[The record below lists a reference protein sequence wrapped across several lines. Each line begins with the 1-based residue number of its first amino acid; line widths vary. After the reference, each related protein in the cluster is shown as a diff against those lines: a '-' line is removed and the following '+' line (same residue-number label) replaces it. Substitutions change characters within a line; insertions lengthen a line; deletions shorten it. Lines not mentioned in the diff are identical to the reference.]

1 MQRAVDFCQTIKVS
15 QKITGNFNSTTELYL
30 NSLPEEKREQMV
42 SLSSKHIDGTM
53 SAPERDELLGWLQ
66 APSEANECR
75 VLTNVR
81 CLSEGVDVPTL
92 DAVLFLSARN
102 SSVDVVQSVGRV
114 MRKAPGKKYG
124 YIIIPIVVPS
134 DIDPAR
140 ALDDNERYKVVWS
153 VLNALRAHDD
163 RFNATVNKIELN
175 RHRPE
180 QILVGRPDA
189 GSYGDGASED
199 LVNAHPG
206 SNIYRTS
213 AELMREQMA
222 MQFQQ
227 LQSVFFARLVQKVG
241 DRRYWEQWAK
251 NVAEIAQRQ
260 AERINRLI
268 KADGEHKRAF
278 QEFLGGLRQNIN
290 PSITEQEAVEML
302 SQHVITKPVFEAL
315 FKGYSFV
322 QNNPISVSMQKMLD
336 LLEAE
341 TIQEDFDTLQKF
353 YESVRMRAADIDNAA
368 GKQRIII
375 ELYDKFFK
383 TAFPGMV
390 EKLGIVYTP
399 VEVVDFII
407 HSVNDLLKKEFG
419 RTLADENVHIL
430 DPFTGTGT
438 FITRLLQSGLIGQRE
453 LEHKYQKEIHA
464 NEIVLLAYY
473 IAAVN
478 IENAFHDM
486 MSDATPYR
494 AFDGICLTDT
504 FQLGETDASAVLFSE
519 MFPQNSE
526 RVSAQKK
533 TPLRVIIGN
542 PPYSVGQ
549 KSANDNAQNQN
560 YTKLDGRIAATYAA
574 ATDATNKNSLYDSYI
589 KAFRWS
595 TDRLDT
601 ENGGIIAFV
610 SNGAWLDGNSTDG
623 LRQCLQKEF
632 SSIWVFNLRGNQRTS
647 GELSRK
653 EGGKIFGSGSRTPI
667 AITLLVKNP
676 GKPAAKAT
684 IHYVDIGDYLNR
696 EEKLAII
703 SKYRSVGNPEMPWQ
717 ILQPNEHGDWL
728 NQRNDLF
735 ETFIPI
741 NSDKKFDLKTKSFFV
756 LNSRGN
762 ETARDAWVYNSSKK
776 EVKANMQRTVEVYN
790 NQVTTYVKAKSTN
803 TGLKAADFIDTDSKK
818 ISWSSSLI
826 SDVERGNSADFQP
839 DKILLSIYRP
849 FFKQYLYFGDKMIH
863 RRGQMQEFFPTPD
876 TNNLVICVSGVGVTK
891 AFTALITDIIQDLEV
906 VGKSQCFPLYYY
918 EERQKSSP
926 TLFDAATENEQIRRD
941 GLSDFILERAQKM
954 YGNRVS
960 KEDIFSYVYGILHS
974 PEYRTRF
981 QNDLKKMLPRI
992 PLVEEPRH
1000 FWSFSK
1006 AGRELANL
1014 HLNYETVPP
1023 SEEVN
1028 VTGANCD
1035 NFTVEKMRFPQK
1047 GQRNTIIYNS
1057 AITISNIP
1065 AKAYDYIVN
1074 GKSAIEWI
1082 MERYQLTTHKE
1093 SGITNNPNDWAK
1105 EVGNPRYILDL
1116 LLSVVNVS
1124 VKTVEIVEGLPE
1136 LRFE

>member
-1 MQRAVDFCQTIKVS
+1 MLCYRW
-15 QKITGNFNSTTELYL
+15 NF
-30 NSLPEEKREQMV
+30 R
-42 SLSSKHIDGTM
+42 
-53 SAPERDELLGWLQ
+53 
-66 APSEANECR
+66 
-75 VLTNVR
+75 
-81 CLSEGVDVPTL
+81 
-92 DAVLFLSARN
+92 
-102 SSVDVVQSVGRV
+102 
-114 MRKAPGKKYG
+114 
-124 YIIIPIVVPS
+124 
-134 DIDPAR
+134 
-140 ALDDNERYKVVWS
+140 
-153 VLNALRAHDD
+153 
-163 RFNATVNKIELN
+163 
-175 RHRPE
+175 
-180 QILVGRPDA
+180 
-189 GSYGDGASED
+189 
-199 LVNAHPG
+199 
-206 SNIYRTS
+206 
-213 AELMREQMA
+213 
-222 MQFQQ
+222 
-227 LQSVFFARLVQKVG
+227 
-241 DRRYWEQWAK
+241 
-251 NVAEIAQRQ
+251 
-260 AERINRLI
+260 
-268 KADGEHKRAF
+268 
-278 QEFLGGLRQNIN
+278 
-290 PSITEQEAVEML
+290 
-302 SQHVITKPVFEAL
+302 

-336 LLEAE
+336 LLEAQ

-419 RTLADENVHIL
+419 RTLADDNVHIL

-453 LEHKYQKEIHA
+453 LEHKYQHEIHA

-486 MSDATPYR
+486 MGDATPYR

-504 FQLGETDASAVLFSE
+504 FQLGETDASTVLFSE

-549 KSANDNAQNQN
+549 KSANDNAQNQS

-595 TDRLDT
+595 TDRLDP

-676 GKPAAKAT
+676 GKPTAKAT

-696 EEKLAII
+696 EEKLTII
-703 SKYRSVGNPEMPWQ
+703 NKYRSVGNPDMPWQ
-717 ILQPNEHGDWL
+717 TLQPNEHGDWL

-741 NSDKKFDLKTKSFFV
+741 GDKDDKKAGTFFVPFYSNGLKTQ
-756 LNSRGN
+756 
-762 ETARDAWVYNSSKK
+762 RDAWCYNSSKSQLERNIRSTTDFYNEQQEAFQQAKRSQPHLTAK
-776 EVKANMQRTVEVYN
+776 EFLSYDSTKICWTRALEWDVEKGKRHDYAAGEIVKAH
-790 NQVTTYVKAKSTN
+790 
-803 TGLKAADFIDTDSKK
+803 
-818 ISWSSSLI
+818 
-826 SDVERGNSADFQP
+826 
-839 DKILLSIYRP
+839 YRP
-849 FFKQYLYFGDKMIH
+849 FYKQHLYFSRAFNEMRYQIPKL
-863 RRGQMQEFFPTPD
+863 FPTPD
-876 TNNLVICVSGVGVTK
+876 TKNLVICVSGLGGSKENT
-891 AFTALITDIIQDLEV
+891 TIITDCIPDLNCLDA
-906 VGKSQCFPLYYY
+906 GTQCFPLYYY

-926 TLFDAATENEQIRRD
+926 TLFDAATENEHIRRD

-954 YGNRVS
+954 YGNRVT
-960 KEDIFSYVYGILHS
+960 KEDIFYYVYGILHS

-981 QNDLKKMLPRI
+981 ANDLKKMLPRI

-1023 SEEVN
+1023 SQDVT
-1028 VTGANCD
+1028 VTGAETGH
-1035 NFTVEKMRFPQK
+1035 FTVEKMRFPKK
-1047 GQRNTIIYNS
+1047 GQKDTIIYNS
-1057 AITISNIP
+1057 AITIQNIP
-1065 AKAYDYIVN
+1065 AKAYDYTVN

-1093 SGITNNPNDWAK
+1093 STITNNPNDWAK

-1116 LLSVVNVS
+1116 LLSVINVS
-1124 VKTVEIVEGLPE
+1124 VKSVEIVEGLPE
-1136 LRFE
+1136 LKFE